1 MSIAFATV
9 VPPAALLPGSTVL
22 VSVGAPLVIAVLV
35 AALVVIGA
43 VFVQGAVSA
52 PAKRRRALP
61 ELTPA
66 QGTAP
71 ARRAA

>member
-1 MSIAFATV
+1 MAIAFATV
-9 VPPAALLPGSTVL
+9 VPPAALPPGSTVL

-52 PAKRRRALP
+52 PAKRRPALP
-61 ELTPA
+61 ELTHAP
-66 QGTAP
+66 GSAP
-71 ARRAA
+71 ARLAA